1 MATKMLN
8 YFCDLKNK
16 QKTIV
21 QPKWKCLISSITI
34 TTLLCSCA
42 STTQINSIPSG
53 ANVYVGKEKV
63 GQTPY
68 TYRDTRII
76 GSDVMLKLTKSG
88 HEDFKVAFSRDEE
101 ADIVPIVSGVF
112 LFVPLLWA
120 MKYKPEHTY
129 ELISIAPQ
137 AAPVAPYQ
145 TDLSP
150 LIPEKPSVKKRNK
163 KKVKAL
169 QQQ

>member
-1 MATKMLN
+1 
-8 YFCDLKNK
+8 
-16 QKTIV
+16 
-21 QPKWKCLISSITI
+21 
-34 TTLLCSCA
+34 
-42 STTQINSIPSG
+42 
-53 ANVYVGKEKV
+53 
-63 GQTPY
+63 
-68 TYRDTRII
+68 
-76 GSDVMLKLTKSG
+76 MLKLTKSG

-145 TDLSP
+145 SDLSP
-150 LIPEKPSVKKRNK
+150 IVTENPPVKKRNK

>member
-8 YFCDLKNK
+8 YFFDFKNE
-16 QKTIV
+16 QIV
-21 QPKWKCLISSITI
+21 TAQPKWKCLVSSITI
-34 TTLLCSCA
+34 TALLCSCA
-42 STTQINSIPSG
+42 STTEINSIPSG
-53 ANVYVGKEKV
+53 ANVYIGKEKV

-76 GSDVMLKLTKSG
+76 GSDVSLKLTKAG
-88 HEDFKVAFSRDEE
+88 HEDFKVVFSRDEE
-101 ADIVPIVSGVF
+101 ADVVPIVSGVF

-120 MKYKPEHTY
+120 MKYKPERTY

-137 AAPVAPYQ
+137 VAPVTPYQ
-145 TDLSP
+145 SDLSP
-150 LIPEKPSVKKRNK
+150 LITEPPPVKKRNK

>member
-8 YFCDLKNK
+8 YFSSYKNE
-16 QKTIV
+16 QKAIV
-21 QPKWKCLISSITI
+21 QPKWKCLISSLTI

-76 GSDVMLKLTKSG
+76 GSDVLLKLTKTG
-88 HEDFKVAFSRDEE
+88 HEDFKVVFSRDEE

-137 AAPVAPYQ
+137 VAPVAPYQ
-145 TDLSP
+145 SNSYPLST
-150 LIPEKPSVKKRNK
+150 EQKPVKKRNK
-163 KKVKAL
+163 KKENL
-169 QQQ
+169 Q